1 MTYTIGEPLDEEQL
15 VQVLDEQW
23 NQACDFYTA
32 ELADNQEHALKFYN
46 GEPFGD
52 EVDGLS
58 QIVLTDVRDAVDHM
72 AIQVIKPFVAG
83 ERVVEL
89 EARCE
94 EDERFVDEATEAVSK
109 AFMRGQDGFRVIHD
123 WCKAG
128 LKEDYCALKSSV
140 EIERKV
146 ITERFMADAD
156 QATLAAESG
165 AEVADNG
172 DGTFTVTVRK
182 EVEVPRFYD
191 YTLPSEE
198 YRFTR
203 RARSEDDADYQAHA
217 CRKTRSDLVMM
228 GFDADTVYEL
238 PVGDTE
244 IDLDPRAAERDKYAW
259 RTLHN
264 SNPSM
269 QEVLLLEE
277 YIRIDADGDGIAELL
292 KVFRVAKTILSVE
305 VVNEQPFTVFTPYPE
320 PHRLVGTGLAARSML
335 YQRVRS
341 VVARQLM
348 NGIYRHNEP
357 RFWVPQESV
366 TPETLDDL
374 LETVGPVRGK
384 GVAPT
389 LLQGNFDA
397 SKSLTVME
405 FFSRERQMATGITD
419 INQGLQPDVLNTTAT
434 AAQIQDDRG
443 AETAEFIARVFGE
456 AFARAFIK
464 KYRLLKQLGE
474 PFDIKVDG
482 KYRKVDPSAWP
493 DDVDVIVRVGL
504 GTGRKDTRLGI
515 LNNLLQIQREGFV
528 AGLVGEEHIFKTV
541 SGIVKDAGLG
551 QPDDYWR
558 KPDPNQG
565 PKPEKPDPEMAKVE
579 AEAQMAAAK
588 LQGEQQL
595 AAARLDIMRQEA
607 EVKAQLARD
616 AAAEQAQLARDR
628 ADFEA
633 RMAMEQ
639 ADREYE
645 LARVQ
650 ADRNAELA
658 RIKADALPD
667 NRPGGDL
674 DK

>member
-1 MTYTIGEPLDEEQL
+1 MTYTLGEPLDEDAL
-15 VQVLDEQW
+15 VMALDEQW
-23 NQACDFYTA
+23 HQACDYFTS
-32 ELADNQEHALKFYN
+32 EIADQQEVALKFYN
-46 GEPFGD
+46 GDPFGD

-72 AIQVIKPFVAG
+72 AIQVIKPFVSG
-83 ERVVEL
+83 ERVVEI
-89 EARCE
+89 EAKN
-94 EDERFVDEATEAVSK
+94 EDDEQYADEATEAVSK

-128 LKEDYCALKSSV
+128 LKEDYCALKSTV
-140 EIERKV
+140 MMERKV
-146 ITERFMADAD
+146 VTQRMMADAD
-156 QATLAAESG
+156 QAMMAQEGG
-165 AEVADNG
+165 AEVEDNG
-172 DGTFTVTVRK
+172 DGSYTVTVK
-182 EVEVPRFYD
+182 QEVTTPKFYD
-191 YTLPSEE
+191 YTIPSEE

-228 GFDADTVYEL
+228 GFDAEQVYEL
-238 PVGDTE
+238 PTGDDE
-244 IDLDPRAAERDKYAW
+244 LIWDGRATARDKYDG
-259 RTLHN
+259 RDDNN

-277 YIRIDADGDGIAELL
+277 YIRIDADGDGVAELL

-320 PHRLVGTGLAARSML
+320 PHRLVGTGLATRSML

-348 NGIYRHNEP
+348 NGMYRHNEP
-357 RFWVPQESV
+357 RFWVPQESM
-366 TPETLDDL
+366 TTETLDDL

-384 GVAPT
+384 GNAPT
-389 LLQGNFDA
+389 VMGGNFDV

-464 KYRLLKQLGE
+464 KYRLLKELGE

-482 KYRKVDPSAWP
+482 QYRRVDPSQWP
-493 DDVDVIVRVGL
+493 DDVDVLVRVGL

-515 LNNLLQIQREGFV
+515 LNNLLQIQREGYLE
-528 AGLVGEEHIFKTV
+528 GLVGEEHIFKTI

-551 QPDDYWR
+551 QPDDYWK
-558 KPDPNQG
+558 KPDPNAEPQ
-565 PKPEKPDPEMAKVE
+565 PEKPDPEMAKVQ
-579 AEAQMAAAK
+579 AEAQMAQAR

-595 AAARLDIMRQEA
+595 A
-607 EVKAQLARD
+607 
-616 AAAEQAQLARDR
+616 
-628 ADFEA
+628 EA
-633 RMAMEQ
+633 RMRLMQQEAQMKSQLAQAEAEEKARLARERAEFEATMAIEQ
-639 ADREYE
+639 ADREYQ
-645 LARVQ
+645 LAVMQ
-650 ADRNAELA
+650 AERNADIAE
-658 RIKADALPD
+658 RKAAALPT